1 MAKLVKEVLYCN
13 VRYICC
19 ADTKMQFN
27 FSWTFSPDSLGI
39 KGTNQ
44 EPQHGTGQGALCC
57 PIKGKSQQNW
67 AKITYDQNLDNDG
80 GARLERMIIGKG
92 SKCSQTIPK
101 DIIEQFTTKHYS
113 YLTRAKVTDF
123 SCLPQSCLSFKNVQR
138 RSTQK
143 HTNPTPCCLT
153 LPTTLIEKL
162 QSLENIVTGISPP
175 ALQQS

>member
-1 MAKLVKEVLYCN
+1 MLLQS
-13 VRYICC
+13 RYICC

-80 GARLERMIIGKG
+80 GARLERMIISKG

-101 DIIEQFTTKHYS
+101 DISNLQQNTT
-113 YLTRAKVTDF
+113 A
-123 SCLPQSCLSFKNVQR
+123 
-138 RSTQK
+138 
-143 HTNPTPCCLT
+143 T
-153 LPTTLIEKL
+153 LLELKL
-162 QSLENIVTGISPP
+162 QIFPACLKAACHLKMCRDDLLKNIQIPLHVV
-175 ALQQS
+175 